1 MVSDLLRRRIG
12 LSVCPA
18 PGSAIGKIAA
28 ASQTS
33 RALYHFVDGKEPK
46 TDRWGMK
53 TADVRSDIL
62 VASQILHQD
71 DEVLAPQRPSV
82 IEQAV
87 ERSMKQ
93 RKAD

>member
-1 MVSDLLRRRIG
+1 
-12 LSVCPA
+12 
-18 PGSAIGKIAA
+18 
-28 ASQTS
+28 
-33 RALYHFVDGKEPK
+33 
-46 TDRWGMK
+46 MK